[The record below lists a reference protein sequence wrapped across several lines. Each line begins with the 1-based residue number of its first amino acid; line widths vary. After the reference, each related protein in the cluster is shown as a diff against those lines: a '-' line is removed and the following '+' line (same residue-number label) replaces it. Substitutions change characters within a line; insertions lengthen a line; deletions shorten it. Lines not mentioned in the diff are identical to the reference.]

1 MSKKLNLHVPFLL
14 GIFLIG
20 IFSAPSSSKSATYYW
35 DTTAGSANGTGG
47 TGTFTTSGATWS
59 TDPLGS
65 STLVANTGTTND
77 IANFQG
83 TAGTVTYSNNLTQ
96 GSFNI
101 NTSGYTF
108 TTFNTSFITLGST
121 NVTLGNNVNLNLS
134 AAAGGGLIFR
144 SNSIIGGTGSSIT
157 LVSGS
162 SGKRAVLLN
171 SGATVASSAPI
182 IFNITGALAAGDYM
196 ALGNSSGTGTVN
208 SAITGNSGTNNMTF
222 YSSST
227 ALVLNG
233 SVSGS
238 QGVSLAGNGL
248 SVSGRVELNASN
260 SYAGKTTLNGGAVYV
275 SNNFAFSTNSIVVA
289 SNNST
294 IRGIGVSTN
303 LQIANAVEF
312 GTSGA
317 NLIIGGDNASNAISF
332 NGVISGSGSVSAAAR
347 TGSVSYKA
355 YLMNTNNTF
364 NGGVFSSNGYTMYA
378 ANLGNK
384 ADTQSAIGTG
394 AITLGNA
401 TTSGGIRW
409 VGSAGGN
416 EVSDKDFVL
425 LGTNSILANGATGAT
440 LTLNG
445 ALNSTVAG
453 NKTITLAGYNGNR
466 LIVNG
471 LINEFLGTTN
481 SVTIGVSSSGT
492 VVLGNTNN
500 SFSGA
505 VTIGQAT
512 ADQSTVLETAQI
524 GNSGDN
530 STLGKNG
537 TINIG
542 SSSSSRATTLRY
554 VGTGETSDKVI
565 NLSGTEGG
573 AILEQAGASGNLKF
587 TSAITQ
593 TGIGVKAI
601 TLKGNTAATGEL
613 GGNISDANGQVM
625 SLVKGGGGGGTW
637 ILSGSNS
644 YSGTT
649 TVAATEVGGTH
660 LKLMGTNALSTKTVI
675 AGSSAYSNA
684 GTVNFGVAG
693 DYTAN
698 SFGNSTTSGNN
709 LAMTNSSGGVVNL
722 TFTNANNYFTLGDNG
737 GKTLTNSSA
746 NLNVLFNGGV
756 DIGSSE
762 ANDVTFTGSGN
773 FRVDGAITS
782 TGAGVRGLSKSGA
795 GTLTLAGAGN
805 SYAGATA
812 VNGGTLL
819 LTNSA
824 TLTQSTA
831 LTVSTAGTVSSASST
846 RTAAATLNV
855 ASGSSLLSGSTT
867 TVYSGGNLIMNGT
880 AGSVVVE
887 TNGLVGGSGTFS
899 GAVTLNSGSLLNPGN
914 SPGTL
919 RADSSIWKSGSTY
932 NWEIDSNASS
942 AVAGTNWDLF
952 SVTTTLDLSALSFN
966 SKMNLVLNSLSGFDL
981 TSSTNREWVFAQAG
995 SLVGAGGVVG
1005 TAFAA
1010 GANVTDLFNITATAF
1025 NGGVGPANGWRVEV
1039 GDTGKTLNLMAVPEP
1054 STGSML
1060 GLGLAGLVVTR
1071 LLRRKIS

>member
-1 MSKKLNLHVPFLL
+1 MSKKLNFPLAL
-14 GIFLIG
+14 GIFLIA
-20 IFSAPSSSKSATYYW
+20 IFSAPSPSNAVTYYW
-35 DTTAGSANGTGG
+35 DTTAGVNGTGG
-47 TGTFTTSGATWS
+47 SGTFTTSGATWS
-59 TDPLGS
+59 TDSLGS
-65 STLVANTGTTND
+65 TALVANAGTTND

-83 TAGTVTYSNNLTQ
+83 SAGTVTFTNSLVQ
-96 GSFNI
+96 GAFNI
-101 NTSGYTF
+101 NTNGYTF
-108 TTFNTSFITLGST
+108 TTASGTGQTLTSSTL
-121 NVTLGNNVNLNLS
+121 TLGNNVNLNLS
-134 AAAGGGLIFR
+134 SFTGGQLIIR
-144 SNSIIGGTGSSIT
+144 SNAISGGTGSSIT
-157 LVSGS
+157 LVGGS
-162 SGKRAVLLN
+162 SGKKIVLLN

-182 IFNITGALAAGDYM
+182 IFNITGTFAAGDYM
-196 ALGNSSGTGTVN
+196 ALGTSSGTGTVN
-208 SAITGNSGTNNMTF
+208 STITGNSAANDMTF
-222 YSSST
+222 YATSGNQ
-227 ALVLNG
+227 LVLNG

-238 QGVSLAGNGL
+238 QGVSLAGKGL
-248 SVSGRVELNASN
+248 SAAGRVELNASN
-260 SYAGKTTLNGGAVYV
+260 SYAGKTTLNGAPVYV

-294 IRGIGVSTN
+294 IRGIGVGTN

-317 NLIIGGDNASNAISF
+317 NLIVGGDASTNSISF
-332 NGVISGSGSVSAAAR
+332 NGIISGSGSVSAAAK
-347 TGSVSYKA
+347 TGQTSYGA

-364 NGGVFSSNGYTMYA
+364 NGGVFSSNGYTMYV

-384 ADTQSAIGTG
+384 TDTQSAIGTG

-409 VGSAGGN
+409 RGSAGGN

-425 LGTNSILANGATGAT
+425 RGTNSILANGATGAT
-440 LTLNG
+440 LTLDG

-453 NKTITLAGYNGNR
+453 NKAITLAGYSGNR

-481 SVTIGVSSSGT
+481 SVTIGASSSGT
-492 VVLGNTNN
+492 VVLGNTGN

-524 GNSGDN
+524 GNSGNN

-542 SSSSSRATTLRY
+542 STSASRAATLRY

-587 TSAITQ
+587 TSAITG

-601 TLKGNTAATGEL
+601 TLKGNAAATGEL
-613 GGNISDANGQVM
+613 AGNIADGSGGVI

-649 TVAATEVGGTH
+649 TVAANEVGGTL

-675 AGSSAYSNA
+675 AGSSAYSNV
-684 GTVNFGVAG
+684 GTVNFGTAG

-722 TFTNANNYFTLGDNG
+722 TFTNDINYFTLGNNG
-737 GKTLTNSSA
+737 GKILTNSSA
-746 NLNVLFNGGV
+746 NLNILFKGGV

-762 ANDVTFTGSGN
+762 ANDNTFTGAGN

-782 TGAGVRGLSKSGA
+782 TGAGVRGLTKSGA

-805 SYAGATA
+805 NYSGTTD
-812 VNGGTLL
+812 VKEGTLL

-824 TLTQSTA
+824 TLTGSTA
-831 LTVSTAGTVSSASST
+831 LKVSTTNTVSSASST

-887 TNGLVGGSGTFS
+887 NNGLLGGSGTV
-899 GAVTLNSGSLLNPGN
+899 GAVTLKSGSLLNPGN
-914 SPGTL
+914 SPGMLT
-919 RADSSIWKSGSTY
+919 AASSKWEAGSTY
-932 NWEIDSNASS
+932 NWEIDSNSIDAE
-942 AVAGTNWDLF
+942 AGTEWDLF
-952 SVTTTLDLSALSFN
+952 SVTGALDLSALS
-966 SKMNLVLNSLSGFDL
+966 SGAQMNLVLMSLSGFNLTDSSNRSWTIAQAASFTGIAAGVTDL
-981 TSSTNREWVFAQAG
+981 TSY
-995 SLVGAGGVVG
+995 
-1005 TAFAA
+1005 
-1010 GANVTDLFNITATAF
+1010 FNITSTDFASGTF
-1025 NGGVGPANGWRVEV
+1025 PSSSFQVV
-1039 GDTGKTLNLMAVPEP
+1039 TGTEGSLRTLNLMAVPEP